1 MIDYSNARI
10 RDFNKVDDYLKESVD
25 RKTELR
31 MPWHDVHC
39 RLIGPVVVD
48 IAKHFAERW
57 NFSRFGANSRITD
70 IKQNSTVPQE
80 ENNLMENTIHEN
92 MGQAEPKKKIWFLDK
107 YN

>member
-57 NFSRFGANSRITD
+57 NFSKFGASTRITD
-70 IKQNSTVPQE
+70 IKQNSSAPQE